1 MMNALAPTMW
11 SLSVYAWSRR
21 VKFAQPAGGE
31 AFCAEDVLAATG
43 AASRRAAMLD
53 RIRDT

>member
-1 MMNALAPTMW
+1 MTNALAPTMW
-11 SLSVYAWSRR
+11 SLSVYASSRR
-21 VKFAQPAGGE
+21 VKFAQPVGGE